1 MSAASI
7 LETEDYEPKYE
18 KKYAPKYESE
28 YEEKYESKEYYPEKK
43 HYEKKHSY
51 GKEKVSVKLYEKF
64 RSHLR
69 PQPGHVNTFQFT

>member
-1 MSAASI
+1 VSAASI

-28 YEEKYESKEYYPEKK
+28 YEEPKYEDKYSEKK
-43 HYEKKHSY
+43 HYKKKHSY

-69 PQPGHVNTFQFT
+69 PQPGNVNTFQFT